1 MNTSAVRPPASLPRL
16 TLARCPRSLAPTLVT
31 LPSMS
36 LIPSA
41 PLQAGHTA
49 NIFQDDSRVWA
60 GVGYS
65 RSVATGGSA
74 RVATGKRRGGAGAD
88 RIGQDLHLRAA
99 LSEPENSGGVHRPDP
114 RSSCAFTRCI
124 QDYSGRRSC
133 IISGL

>member
-1 MNTSAVRPPASLPRL
+1 MMPILSTTPHALRQLNSDEHQCGSSARSLPRL
-16 TLARCPRSLAPTLVT
+16 KLARCPRSLAPTLVT

-114 RSSCAFTRCI
+114 RTR
-124 QDYSGRRSC
+124 
-133 IISGL
+133 